1 VIGLERLTRGRQ
13 PIVCLDFGR
22 DRLTAL
28 EVANG
33 TVTRW
38 VSRPLPQDALT
49 SGDPILPEYLG
60 DAVRQAL
67 AGAAIVSRRA
77 RIALP
82 DEATV
87 SRHITLPAMARRDL
101 ARAMQFAAERH
112 IPFPIERA
120 RWAWDVIAQDRDGV
134 TVYLVATWRDVV
146 ERYAEMARTAGLEPE
161 VLEPRAVSVARALDQ
176 EQALVLDAGA
186 SRLHATL
193 VVTGQPTFVD
203 EVLVG
208 TVVVDERE
216 ALDRLLQR
224 AYRHQS
230 TIAGTPGRLAPIL
243 LAGDLEYAELPLP
256 VAGRPVSEVL
266 NGQLPS
272 APHGFRRGAYLA
284 NLGLS
289 MRRAR

>member
-1 VIGLERLTRGRQ
+1 MIERFIRSRQ
-13 PIVCLDFGR
+13 PLVCLDFGR
-22 DRLTAL
+22 DRLAAL
-28 EVANG
+28 ELVDGA
-33 TVTRW
+33 VTRW
-38 VSRPLPQDALT
+38 ISRPLPQDALS
-49 SGDPILPEYLG
+49 SGDPILPAYLG
-60 DAVRQAL
+60 DAVRQTL
-67 AGAAIVSRRA
+67 ARAAIVGRRV

-87 SRHITLPAMARRDL
+87 SRQVTLPPMARRDL
-101 ARAMQFAAERH
+101 PRAMQFAAEKH

-120 RWAWDVIAQDRDGV
+120 RWAWDVIAQGRDGI

-146 ERYAEMARTAGLEPE
+146 ERYVEMARAAGLEPE

-176 EQALVLDAGA
+176 EQALVLDAGL

-203 EVLVG
+203 EVVVG
-208 TVVVDERE
+208 SVVHDERE

-230 TIAGTPGRLAPIL
+230 TVAGTPGRLAPVL
-243 LAGDLEYAELPLP
+243 LAGDLEDADLPLP
-256 VAGRPVSEVL
+256 VPGRPVSEVL
-266 NGQLPS
+266 NGQLPRS
-272 APHGFRRGAYLA
+272 PQGFRAGAYLA

-289 MRRAR
+289 MRRTR

>member
-1 VIGLERLTRGRQ
+1 MIGLERFTRGRQ
-13 PIVCLDFGR
+13 PVVCLDFGR

-28 EVANG
+28 EVLNG
-33 TVTRW
+33 AVTRW
-38 VSRPLPQDALT
+38 ISRPLPQDALT
-49 SGDPILPEYLG
+49 SGDPVLPEYLG

-67 AGAAIVSRRA
+67 ARAGMVSKRA

-87 SRHITLPAMARRDL
+87 SRQVTLPPMARRDL

-112 IPFPIERA
+112 IPFPIDRA
-120 RWAWDVIAQDRDGV
+120 RWAWDVIAQDHDRI

-146 ERYAEMARTAGLEPE
+146 ERYAEMARAAALEPE

-176 EQALVLDAGA
+176 DQALVLDAGL
-186 SRLHATL
+186 SRLHAML

-203 EVLVG
+203 EVPVG
-208 TVVVDERE
+208 TVVLDERE

-230 TIAGTPGRLAPIL
+230 TVAGPPGRLAPIL
-243 LAGDLEYAELPLP
+243 LAGDLEDADLPLP

-266 NGQLPS
+266 NGQLPHT
-272 APHGFRRGAYLA
+272 PQGFRPGAYLA

-289 MRRAR
+289 MRRSG